1 MNETTKKDPTKKTVL
16 VIEDHKMISDTLRFQ
31 LLSKFNV
38 DIAMNGKEAFSYLSS
53 QMPDLIVMDL
63 MLPDT
68 SGFVLCG
75 KIRQVERFKKVPIII
90 LSALTD
96 KENVD
101 KALSLGA
108 DDFVNKPYV
117 GQELLSKIVLALLAE
132 KQIYVKGRMKKCPQC
147 GNYLLKA
154 TRVCRHCNNLFSEID
169 ETEDSKFV
177 ISDAADENIQQEFS
191 EDKRE
196 TLLSVAKLLLP
207 KIKTIISQG
216 KLPFHIIEPNHLQLI
231 IKLINQSEDENFAPL
246 QLLSDQNNLAPKI
259 IPISNLS
266 FFRSEKKMTSLEDI
280 ESNCGPE
287 SLTVLVILYLVFNS
301 IYYPPAIDQKS
312 NSAHAH
318 RLFNLFYDKIWS
330 HALGCGLFCLG
341 LAKEKNWP
349 QVKSFLCGL
358 LHDVGFV
365 VTPKII
371 LDLAIT
377 DEKCFEELV
386 LGHLSKHIHQKA
398 GGMLLDKWGFT
409 QWLKEVNF
417 FHHQEKLN
425 QEKTSEQEIIT
436 AVQFADRLTTSV
448 GISLEEFDVPEN
460 ICQEIAKMMEVDIEV
475 IEQINRDMIDDVKIF
490 QDSTDILREK
500 K

>member
-207 KIKTIISQG
+207 KIKTIISPV

-318 RLFNLFYDKIWS
+318 RLFNLFYDKIWPGVS
-330 HALGCGLFCLG
+330 GHIGCLTVMETGVHNSGPGFGGFDRSEGAPLVQSPRQNAFLLAIEYEPGALSPPGKRIVYVLWDAGQKKRLSPPGYLSQRPPPGIDRFFLFAAGKTGWKAVGEWGRFCLPG
-341 LAKEKNWP
+341 SLRW
-349 QVKSFLCGL
+349 FLYPDGGQCR
-358 LHDVGFV
+358 DV
-365 VTPKII
+365 ICRQYR
-371 LDLAIT
+371 T
-377 DEKCFEELV
+377 DP
-386 LGHLSKHIHQKA
+386 GNGKA
-398 GGMLLDKWGFT
+398 G
-409 QWLKEVNF
+409 
-417 FHHQEKLN
+417 H
-425 QEKTSEQEIIT
+425 
-436 AVQFADRLTTSV
+436 
-448 GISLEEFDVPEN
+448 
-460 ICQEIAKMMEVDIEV
+460 
-475 IEQINRDMIDDVKIF
+475 
-490 QDSTDILREK
+490 
-500 K
+500 